1 MFSGNKIQLN
11 SSIKNGLIAG
21 GISGIL
27 NGMFST
33 GGPPAVIYVSSS
45 LNDKMS
51 YFSTIQFF
59 FCITN
64 LYATAT
70 RAISGILTP
79 QILIYGAVGF
89 MGCLLGDLLGRVV
102 FDKIDEKIF
111 VKIIYIGMILSGI
124 LMIF

>member
-1 MFSGNKIQLN
+1 
-11 SSIKNGLIAG
+11 
-21 GISGIL
+21 
-27 NGMFST
+27 
-33 GGPPAVIYVSSS
+33 
-45 LNDKMS
+45 MS